1 MTQPNEPLV
10 GVGLKHRQKASERS
24 APDAQPAILDDA
36 TRARIRAEELE
47 RAKVREELAAEQR
60 IQARPSYWGGLL
72 LNLIVSGAG
81 LMFIGRAG
89 QGLAWLAGT
98 LALAFLVSPWLAW
111 PVGVLGSLYHY
122 DSLYGQLFATAE
134 EKQAEES
141 AGRLTPWLIGFIV
154 LSLGTFFIFFGP
166 PR

>member
-1 MTQPNEPLV
+1 MTNPDEPLM
-10 GVGLKHRQKASERS
+10 GVGLKHRQKATEKP
-24 APDAQPAILDDA
+24 APDAQSAILDDA
-36 TRARIRAEELE
+36 TRARIRAEEME
-47 RAKVREELAAEQR
+47 RAKVREELAIEQR

-81 LMFIGRAG
+81 LMFIGRVG

-98 LALAFLVSPWLAW
+98 IAVALLVSPWLAW

-122 DSLYGQLFATAE
+122 DSLYGQLFATTE

-154 LSLGTFFIFFGP
+154 LSLVAFFLFFGP